1 MAKQKKQADPTEAAL
16 SAIEEALQLTSAPET
31 PPDDAGKK
39 LPRIDQDSFG
49 ASSGPDAD
57 IASLN
62 PPKARTKSFQQ
73 DKSLPQDLV
82 ADDARAQD
90 VPAALAPDTSRV
102 ANDDRRDSTALVHA
116 FAARPSRKA
125 YVVAFLASV
134 LWGAVA
140 YFMLQSRV
148 GGTSEGMSSALSAFG
163 VAEWSL
169 AALILAGPIMFFF
182 VLANLFVRSQEMRLI
197 SRAMSN
203 VALRLVEPETA
214 AANSVVSL
222 SQAIRREV
230 AAMGDGVERA
240 IARAGELETVVR
252 NEISSLERAYA
263 DNDGRLRNLIQELVT
278 QREEIASSSERVR
291 TAITGAHEA
300 VTRDLD
306 SAGRTLSETIT
317 GAGDRVVQSLGDR
330 SGEIT
335 NSLSQAGDRMVD
347 QINLRGSDLVERLQ
361 ITTTEVS
368 EKLAAASTGVTS
380 ALDDKACDIIQRLE
394 TTGGSLASNLNTGG
408 RELISLLETTGTTLT
423 ENLNNGGREVITLLE
438 RTGAVLTEGLGNGAR
453 EVTRTISETGR
464 EVAQT
469 IAARAME
476 VNDTLKTTGETLA
489 GEISSRGE
497 EVVQRFELNG
507 RQLSDTVGRQ
517 GSELATLL
525 STQNAELN
533 KVINTDGRALADE
546 IASHAENV
554 HTKLIEAG
562 DLSRTAVE
570 TAGRNLATTLLDQ
583 TAVMR
588 TALTDQV
595 DASRQI
601 MTTTAR
607 DVVGLLA
614 TQSARINE
622 ALTGSTETLL
632 VRIDERRG
640 EFENRFTASMG
651 ALETLFDRQSSQIE
665 TGLESRTTGLDR
677 MFANRATEL
686 QAGLEARTAGFEQM
700 FATHA
705 TQLEAN
711 LTARFGSF
719 EKLMLSDGGALVD
732 RLSADAERLTRTVED
747 QLARTEKVIV
757 VDGTNLISQIDGRT
771 REITDTMSQRAQEA
785 SAILAAS
792 SAEAASAMESHIKV
806 FEERSMAKS
815 AEIAG
820 SLDGLIARIDA
831 NLGTR
836 ASALNDALVERTI
849 DIARVLAEG
858 GRDVTQALSAKADEI
873 GMIVS
878 SKSET
883 LTKTLSDKAEEIN
896 STLGGRAL
904 EIADTLDQ
912 RVARFEERVVNR
924 LDTVSS
930 TLDERGREIAD
941 TLSEQME
948 SVSSLLGSRGDAL
961 KQLFTNEGQNMVS
974 ALTATNDLLKDEMGG
989 MLARLSQANQLMQQI
1004 VASANTN
1011 LGAIETGLTKSVA
1024 DLANVLHGLSE
1035 ETSQATSKVA
1045 QQVETIKQVASQTF
1059 AGAENL
1065 SDKLESHGRLLAESS
1080 ISALET
1086 LGKTVGDLDMV
1097 ERRLGD
1103 SLAHRAEQLNAAIE
1117 HVTQRSEEIENV
1129 TRSFASL
1136 IEDSLATAQSRAREI
1151 GGVLAESA
1159 EATSNAIAGQFDSI
1173 KQSTGKERE
1182 RIAYTLRTAYE
1193 SVQQEVGGG
1202 LTQATEQ
1209 FQQAASELR
1218 SMSATIQ
1225 QELAATR
1232 AELKRGVLE
1241 LPRETQEATSAM
1253 RRVVAEQIKALNDLS
1268 EIVAGSGRALDVSE
1282 GSASRASE
1290 SRAPESRGLRLPE
1303 PRRQEP
1309 RAPEPRRSEA
1319 VQAEPE
1325 RARPLPEPPR
1335 TAPARAIK
1343 PEPAPAGRG
1352 GWLSDLLSRASR
1364 EDEDDERPVAA
1375 KPARGPA
1382 SRIEKLDSI
1391 SLDIARMIDHD
1402 AAVELWDRYQRGERN
1417 VFTRRLYTLQGQQAF
1432 DEIRRKYRRE
1442 AEFKDTVD
1450 RYVDEF
1456 EKLLA
1461 DVAKDD
1467 RDGIVTNTY
1476 LTSETGKV
1484 YTMLAHASGRF
1495 E

>member
-16 SAIEEALQLTSAPET
+16 SAIEEALQLSPAPEA
-31 PPDDAGKK
+31 AGAATGRK
-39 LPRIDQDSFG
+39 LPRIDADGFSPSDAPPDG
-49 ASSGPDAD
+49 KASGHPTAASAMPDLAASNAISAD
-57 IASLN
+57 EAS
-62 PPKARTKSFQQ
+62 PSRQV
-73 DKSLPQDLV
+73 DLRQ
-82 ADDARAQD
+82 AEARAQGAD
-90 VPAALAPDTSRV
+90 PVLAPDTSRV

-116 FAARPSRKA
+116 FAARPSRRA
-125 YVVAFLASV
+125 YGVASLAAIAWAAIGYVVLQARIGDAAGGVSQALAGF
-134 LWGAVA
+134 GA
-140 YFMLQSRV
+140 
-148 GGTSEGMSSALSAFG
+148 
-163 VAEWSL
+163 AEWSL
-169 AALILAGPIMFFF
+169 GALALVGPILFFF

-197 SRAMSN
+197 SRAMSD

-214 AANSVVSL
+214 AASSVVSL

-252 NEISSLERAYA
+252 NEIASLERAYA
-263 DNDGRLRNLIQELVT
+263 DNDARLRNLIQELVT
-278 QREEIASSSERVR
+278 QREKIASSSERVR
-291 TAITGAHEA
+291 SAINGAHEA
-300 VTRDLD
+300 ITRDLD
-306 SAGRTLSETIT
+306 SAGRTLAETIV
-317 GAGDRVVQSLGDR
+317 GAGERVVQSLGDR

-335 NSLSQAGDRMVD
+335 AALGQAGDRMVD

-368 EKLAAASTGVTS
+368 EKLAAASSGVTG
-380 ALDDKACDIIQRLE
+380 ALDEKAADIIRRLE
-394 TTGGSLASNLNTGG
+394 QTGGA
-408 RELISLLETTGTTLT
+408 LT

-464 EVAQT
+464 EVAET

-476 VNDTLKTTGETLA
+476 VNDTLKVTGETLA

-497 EVVQRFELNG
+497 EVVRRFEASG
-507 RQLSDTVGRQ
+507 RALAETVGQQ
-517 GSELATLL
+517 GSELSALL
-525 STQNAELN
+525 SSQNAELN
-533 KVINTDGRALADE
+533 KVINSDGRALAEE
-546 IASHAENV
+546 IASHAQNV
-554 HTKLIEAG
+554 HDKLIEAG

-570 TAGRNLATTLLDQ
+570 MAGRNLATTLLDQ

-588 TALTDQV
+588 AALTEQV
-595 DASRQI
+595 ESSRQI

-622 ALTGSTETLL
+622 ALSGNTEMLL
-632 VRIDERRG
+632 TRIDERRG
-640 EFENRFTASMG
+640 EFETRFTASMG
-651 ALETLFDRQSSQIE
+651 ALEDLFDRQSSQIE
-665 TGLESRTTGLDR
+665 ASLD
-677 MFANRATEL
+677 
-686 QAGLEARTAGFEQM
+686 ARTSSFVEM
-700 FATHA
+700 FSGRAS
-705 TQLEAN
+705 QLETH
-711 LTARFGSF
+711 LTARFGAF
-719 EKLMLSDGGALVD
+719 EKLVLEDGGALVERLSSDAD
-732 RLSADAERLTRTVED
+732 RLSRTVAE
-747 QLARTEKVIV
+747 QLSRTEQVIS
-757 VDGTNLISQIDGRT
+757 VDGANLVSQIDSRT
-771 REITDTMSQRAQEA
+771 REITETMAQRAEQA

-792 SAEAASAMESHIKV
+792 SQEAANAMESHIKV

-831 NLGTR
+831 NLGAR

-858 GRDVTQALSAKADEI
+858 GRDVTQALAAKADEI

-896 STLGGRAL
+896 ATLGGRAL

-930 TLDERGREIAD
+930 TLDARGREIAE

-948 SVSSLLGSRGDAL
+948 SVSQVLGTRGAEL
-961 KQLFTNEGQNMVS
+961 KQLFTTEGQNMVA

-989 MLARLSQANQLMQQI
+989 MLARLAQANQLMQQI

-1024 DLANVLHGLSE
+1024 DLAKVLHGLAD
-1035 ETSQATSKVA
+1035 ETSHATAKVA
-1045 QQVETIKQVASQTF
+1045 EQVETIKAIASQTF
-1059 AGAENL
+1059 AGAETL
-1065 SDKLESHGRLLAESS
+1065 SDKLESHGRMLAESS
-1080 ISALET
+1080 INALEA
-1086 LGKTVGDLDMV
+1086 LGKTVGELDMV
-1097 ERRLGD
+1097 ERRLTD
-1103 SLAHRAEQLNAAIE
+1103 ALTQRADQLNTAIE
-1117 HVTQRSEEIENV
+1117 HVAQRSQEIESV
-1129 TRSFASL
+1129 TQSFSAL
-1136 IEDSLATAQSRAREI
+1136 IEDSLKAAQDRAREI

-1159 EATSNAIAGQFDSI
+1159 EATTNAIAGQFDAI

-1182 RIAYTLRTAYE
+1182 RIVQALRSAYQ

-1202 LTQATEQ
+1202 LAQATEQ
-1209 FQQAASELR
+1209 FQHAAEELR
-1218 SMSATIQ
+1218 AISASIQ

-1232 AELKRGVLE
+1232 AELKRGVFE

-1268 EIVAGSGRALDVSE
+1268 EIVAGSGRTLDVSE
-1282 GSASRASE
+1282 GVAPRASASRAE
-1290 SRAPESRGLRLPE
+1290 EGRGLRLPE
-1303 PRRQEP
+1303 PRRP
-1309 RAPEPRRSEA
+1309 GLRVPEPRRAEA
-1319 VQAEPE
+1319 TQDQPE
-1325 RARPLPEPPR
+1325 RSPLLPEPPARTPAPR
-1335 TAPARAIK
+1335 TAK
-1343 PEPAPAGRG
+1343 PEPASVARG

-1364 EDEDDERPVAA
+1364 DDDEDD
-1375 KPARGPA
+1375 KPAPAKSSRGPA
-1382 SRIEKLDSI
+1382 SRIEKLDSL
-1391 SLDIARMIDHD
+1391 SLDIARMIDHE

-1417 VFTRRLYTLQGQQAF
+1417 VFTRRLYTLQGQQTF
-1432 DEIRRKYRRE
+1432 DEIRRKYRRD
-1442 AEFKDTVD
+1442 AEFKETVD

-1456 EKLLA
+1456 ERLLA

-1467 RDGIVTNTY
+1467 RDSIVANTY
-1476 LTSETGKV
+1476 LTSDTGKV